1 MKSFHTF
8 RDLRLTLLSYS
19 RISGVR
25 SQELDTSDGMILDS
39 SSVMC
44 EMPAYNDDVNLKT
57 EHVALLSYSESDF
70 QKEKIVSTTHTRC
83 RDLPSFLLASLYR
96 DRLQHLLNFLPGS
109 QSRGPQILSPNCPGR
124 SGGDS

>member
-57 EHVALLSYSESDF
+57 EPKGCL
-70 QKEKIVSTTHTRC
+70 T
-83 RDLPSFLLASLYR
+83 LPCYLTV
-96 DRLQHLLNFLPGS
+96 N
-109 QSRGPQILSPNCPGR
+109 QIFR
-124 SGGDS
+124 KRQ